1 MPRTLDAFQHVIS
14 KFERNRIEK
23 ICGVLVSRDY
33 AIVSKLKSSLRS
45 DQEAQI
51 VVPFTY
57 DELLNKDDPRFFT
70 NRFNEYFS
78 ERDLFDFREPLKK
91 DLFFF
96 GMSELVSKIIHQHQS
111 GENSAL
117 FGLRRTGKTSVTYAI
132 QRTLSAQDDLVIRID
147 CQNPAFHN
155 RSWNYALWFIIQ
167 EMSKEFKYE
176 GNLVSENAYTSIDAS
191 IHFEREMKEIVN
203 NAKKNQLLII
213 FDEIER
219 ITFTISNSEG
229 WKSGQDFI
237 PFWQTL
243 RSIFQKPD
251 SVFTCLLVGTN
262 SLSIEKP
269 TINGFDNPIY
279 NQISPH
285 YMPPFSVDQTRE
297 MISTLG
303 GIMGYQFQ
311 PELFTYLTDDFGGHP
326 FLIRQM
332 ASLITKTAD
341 KISRPISIDKSN
353 YKIARSDFIRNH
365 ANYIEMILNVLQE
378 FYKDEYTM
386 LTYLASGDSSTFEY
400 FAENEADYIN
410 HIKGYGLIVQ
420 YSNAEWAFRVEI
432 IRDYLRTKQKY
443 TSLNL
448 TKDQMLSEISERRN
462 DIEPKLRKLIR
473 TQLGSRY
480 GKNEAKIKFIAILDQ
495 KQKNAANALSYDQLF
510 DGTSFQLYFDDLR
523 KVIRKYWEDF
533 TNILGGDI
541 TKFDQRMSS
550 INMLRVDAHANDIS
564 EEQFYL
570 FRTQIKILEEQIN
583 QYI

>member
-1 MPRTLDAFQHVIS
+1 
-14 KFERNRIEK
+14 
-23 ICGVLVSRDY
+23 
-33 AIVSKLKSSLRS
+33 
-45 DQEAQI
+45 
-51 VVPFTY
+51 
-57 DELLNKDDPRFFT
+57 
-70 NRFNEYFS
+70 
-78 ERDLFDFREPLKK
+78 
-91 DLFFF
+91 
-96 GMSELVSKIIHQHQS
+96 
-111 GENSAL
+111 
-117 FGLRRTGKTSVTYAI
+117 
-132 QRTLSAQDDLVIRID
+132 
-147 CQNPAFHN
+147 
-155 RSWNYALWFIIQ
+155 
-167 EMSKEFKYE
+167 
-176 GNLVSENAYTSIDAS
+176 
-191 IHFEREMKEIVN
+191 
-203 NAKKNQLLII
+203 
-213 FDEIER
+213 
-219 ITFTISNSEG
+219 
-229 WKSGQDFI
+229 
-237 PFWQTL
+237 
-243 RSIFQKPD
+243 
-251 SVFTCLLVGTN
+251 
-262 SLSIEKP
+262 
-269 TINGFDNPIY
+269 
-279 NQISPH
+279 
-285 YMPPFSVDQTRE
+285 MPPFSVDQTRE

>member
-1 MPRTLDAFQHVIS
+1 
-14 KFERNRIEK
+14 
-23 ICGVLVSRDY
+23 
-33 AIVSKLKSSLRS
+33 
-45 DQEAQI
+45 
-51 VVPFTY
+51 
-57 DELLNKDDPRFFT
+57 
-70 NRFNEYFS
+70 
-78 ERDLFDFREPLKK
+78 
-91 DLFFF
+91 
-96 GMSELVSKIIHQHQS
+96 
-111 GENSAL
+111 
-117 FGLRRTGKTSVTYAI
+117 
-132 QRTLSAQDDLVIRID
+132 
-147 CQNPAFHN
+147 
-155 RSWNYALWFIIQ
+155 
-167 EMSKEFKYE
+167 MSKEFKYE